1 MATMHV
7 SWPSQL
13 SPAVAPALGSTH
25 GEHSGSF
32 PATFAALHPT
42 STACPSCRDGTG
54 TTTDFTLKSLQF
66 IVKFSE
72 VWPPD
77 STAALHRCMRH
88 HPSALHGSGN
98 HGSIA

>member
-1 MATMHV
+1 MATVHV
-7 SWPSQL
+7 PWPSQL

-25 GEHSGSF
+25 GEDSGSF
-32 PATFAALHPT
+32 PATFPALRPKFN
-42 STACPSCRDGTG
+42 ACPSCRDGTG

-72 VWPPD
+72 VWSD
-77 STAALHRCMRH
+77 STAAAHRCRGH
-88 HPSALHGSGN
+88 HLAALHGSGT